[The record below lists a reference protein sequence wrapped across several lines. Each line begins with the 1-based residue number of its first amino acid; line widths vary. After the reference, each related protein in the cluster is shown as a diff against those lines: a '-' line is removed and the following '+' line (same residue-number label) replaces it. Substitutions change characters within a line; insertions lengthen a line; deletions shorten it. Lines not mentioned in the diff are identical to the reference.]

1 MRMLTFLTLLMVPTA
16 ALAAEEADV
25 SPTVGITVD
34 AKTEH
39 FLPLKSGSTL
49 TFDTPGPQGLLV
61 ISRRRMAGAGQ
72 RAKTAPIEA
81 RGDGHPIMTI
91 AVSGTAIPSGR
102 IHDRMEGFP
111 SKQDKSVI
119 TVPEGGKQ
127 LTLTAPPGGPD
138 FFVHVSSRD
147 RPDVLILPIGAA
159 PAAAAVAAATAPAEA
174 PRSGEPKEDPQAAEE
189 DAPPPG
195 QAKPATPQKA
205 QELKPGVGVE
215 LGLGIPARGTS
226 LVTHVGLT
234 GRYPVYR
241 DLLSVGG
248 SIGWHRITVEEQVNV
263 VHPMSGNLE
272 YSANWRTS
280 IVPIQARATVHV
292 PYSAGPIVPI
302 ASAGLG
308 LFIATRTDESGADGP
323 QTATKLAV
331 GPELAVG
338 CEIEIDVGLLQ
349 TTVSWSEARASLGN
363 RGVDGEPVA
372 ETFALTSLYLSYLYT
387 F

>member
-1 MRMLTFLTLLMVPTA
+1 MLTFLTLMMVPSA
-16 ALAAEEADV
+16 ALAAEEAEA

-49 TFDTPGPQGLLV
+49 TFDTPGPQGLMV
-61 ISRRRMAGAGQ
+61 VSRRRMAGAGQ
-72 RAKTAPIEA
+72 RAKAAPIEA

-91 AVSGTAIPSGR
+91 EVSGTAIPSGR

-111 SKQDKSVI
+111 SKQDRTVI

-127 LTLTAPPGGPD
+127 LSLTAPPGGPD
-138 FFVHVSSRD
+138 FFVHVSHRD
-147 RPDVLILPIGAA
+147 RPDVLILPIGFG
-159 PAAAAVAAATAPAEA
+159 PAAAPVAAATSPAEA
-174 PRSGEPKEDPQAAEE
+174 PRSGEPKEDPQASE
-189 DAPPPG
+189 DAAPS
-195 QAKPATPQKA
+195 QKPAKSSTPPKA
-205 QELKPGVGVE
+205 EALRPGAGVE
-215 LGLGIPARGTS
+215 LGLGIAARGTS
-226 LVTHVGLT
+226 LVTHFGLT

-248 SIGWHRITVEEQVNV
+248 SIGWHRIAVEEQVNV

-272 YSANWRTS
+272 YSANWYTT
-280 IVPIQARATVHV
+280 IVPIQARVTVHV
-292 PYSAGPIVPI
+292 PYSAGPVVPI

-308 LFIATRTDESGADGP
+308 LFIATRTDESGADEP
-323 QTATKLAV
+323 RTATKLAV

-338 CEIEIDVGLLQ
+338 CEIDIDVGLLQ

-372 ETFALTSLYLSYLYT
+372 ETFALTSLNLSYLYT